1 MERREL
7 FKILAAGAAA
17 ARKAAGQH
25 QHTSSSAP
33 DIASYQPRFFSQIE
47 YQMVGR
53 LCDIVIPSDA
63 QSPGAREAG
72 VAFYIDTV
80 LHYGDR
86 ASERPWRSGLTA
98 VDREARAKFWK
109 AFMECSRG
117 EQEQIVA
124 LMARNELA
132 PESELDR
139 FFVTL
144 KRAAVDA
151 YVLSDVGMR
160 QYLGYQGDAVLSEFP
175 GCTHPEHQT

>member
-17 ARKAAGQH
+17 ARQASGQH
-25 QHTSSSAP
+25 QHTDSSAP
-33 DIASYQPRFFSQIE
+33 DIAGYRPRYFSLTE
-47 YQMVGR
+47 YQMVDR
-53 LCDIVIPSDA
+53 LCDVVIPSDS
-63 QSPGAREAG
+63 QSPGAHEAG

-80 LHYGDR
+80 LHYGNR
-86 ASERPWRSGLTA
+86 AGHEPWHGGLAA
-98 VDREARAKFWK
+98 VDAAARSNFGK
-109 AFMECSRG
+109 AFLECSRG

-124 LMARNELA
+124 LMARNEPA
-132 PESELDR
+132 AETELDR
-139 FFVTL
+139 FFLTL

-160 QYLGYQGDAVLSEFP
+160 QYLGYQGDAVLTEFP